1 MDKERAFIVGRF
13 QPFHNGHLEII
24 RSILKNNASVIIGI
38 GSAQYSH
45 TLKDPFTAGERHLMI
60 STTLE
65 REGIFQFY
73 LVPIEDVNSN
83 PLWVAHVESLTP
95 GFNRVY
101 TNNPL
106 VTRLFREKNYRVESM
121 KMINR
126 SKWSGT
132 HIREKMIKNQDW
144 RSDVPRA
151 VADIIDEIDGI
162 SRIQDLART
171 DEDSI

>member
-1 MDKERAFIVGRF
+1 MRAFIVGRF
-13 QPFHNGHLEII
+13 QPFHKGHLEVIKE
-24 RSILKNNASVIIGI
+24 ILKTNRSLIIGI

-95 GFNRVY
+95 GYNRVY

-106 VTRLFREKNYRVESM
+106 VTRLFKEKNYRVESM
-121 KMINR
+121 DMINR
-126 SKWSGT
+126 SNWSGT

-162 SRIQDLART
+162 SRIQDLAKT
-171 DEDSI
+171 DEDTI

>member
-1 MDKERAFIVGRF
+1 MNKSRAFIVGRF
-13 QPFHNGHLEII
+13 QPFHNGHLKVI
-24 RSILKNNASVIIGI
+24 REILKENSSVIIGI

-65 REGIFQFY
+65 QEGIFQYY

-106 VTRLFREKNYRVESM
+106 VTRLFKEKHYRVESM
-121 KMINR
+121 EMINR
-126 SKWSGT
+126 NSWSGT
-132 HIREKMIKNQDW
+132 RIREKIVKNVDW
-144 RSDVPRA
+144 RQDVPKA
-151 VADIIDEIDGI
+151 VADIIDEIDGVA
-162 SRIQDLART
+162 RLQDLAKT
-171 DEDSI
+171 DQDSI